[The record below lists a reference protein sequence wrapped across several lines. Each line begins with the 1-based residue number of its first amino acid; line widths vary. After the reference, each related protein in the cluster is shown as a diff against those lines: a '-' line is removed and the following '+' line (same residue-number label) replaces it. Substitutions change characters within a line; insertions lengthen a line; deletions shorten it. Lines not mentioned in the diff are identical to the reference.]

1 MVPPIYYNIIT
12 KIYIPD
18 KVFLARQIDM
28 IVYYAATAA
37 IMCAAFAALTPVWA
51 KYTKLSSQ

>member
-1 MVPPIYYNIIT
+1 MIFYKKLYPG
-12 KIYIPD
+12 

-28 IVYYAATAA
+28 IAYYAATAA